1 MQSTDAIFDTIVV
14 GLGAAGSAAL
24 YQLARSGAKVLGIDS
39 FSPPHKMGS
48 SHGESRITRKAI
60 GEGGEYT
67 PLVLRSFG
75 IVDELEKLSGRM
87 IYQKTGGLMISNENS
102 IAIHHVENF
111 FKTTIE
117 AAQTYNIDYQL
128 LDAAD
133 IRKRFPT
140 LNIADDEYAYFETD
154 AGIIKPEIA
163 ISVQLDLAEEY
174 GAAIARN
181 TTVKSLQ
188 ALDNGKVKVETA
200 AKTYLAAKVLVTAGP
215 WLLNLRPDFA
225 KYFSVLRQVLYWFEI
240 EDHYQAYLPDK
251 FPIFIWDGRPGL
263 ESRYGFPA
271 LDGRD
276 GGIKIASPRYD
287 PETTAET
294 VDRTVSAKESEQ
306 MYQEQVKPFFKG
318 IGGRC
323 LKSAVCLYT
332 DARHSRFGIGSLE
345 GESDAIIYA
354 SACSGHGFKH
364 SFAVGEALAQMALC
378 GESKID
384 LSSFG
389 FDKLEAKQEH
399 ES

>member
-1 MQSTDAIFDTIVV
+1 MQSFDTIVV

-24 YQLARSGAKVLGIDS
+24 YQLARFGLKVLGIDS
-39 FSPPHKMGS
+39 FSPPHKVGS

-60 GEGGEYT
+60 GEGSEYT
-67 PLVLRSFG
+67 PLVLRSFE
-75 IVDELEKLSGRM
+75 IVDELEKLSGQT
-87 IYQKTGGLMISNENS
+87 IYQKTGGLMISNKNS

-111 FKTTIE
+111 FQTTIK
-117 AAQTYNIDYQL
+117 AAQTYNIAHQL
-128 LDAAD
+128 LNATD

-140 LNIADDEYAYFETD
+140 LNIADDEYAYFEAD
-154 AGIIKPEIA
+154 AGIIKPETA
-163 ISVQLDLAEEY
+163 ISVQLELADKY

-181 TTVKSLQ
+181 TTVQSLQ
-188 ALDNGKVKVETA
+188 ALDNGKVKVEA
-200 AKTYLAAKVLVTAGP
+200 DGQTYLANKVLVTAGP
-215 WLLNLRPDFA
+215 WLFNLRPDLA
-225 KYFSVLRQVLYWFEI
+225 KYFTVLRQILYWFEI
-240 EDHYQAYLPDK
+240 EEHYEAYLPDR

-276 GGIKIASPRYD
+276 GGLKIASPRYD

-294 VDRTVSAKESEQ
+294 VNRTVSEKEKKE
-306 MYQEQVKPFFKG
+306 MYQEHVKPFFKG
-318 IGGRC
+318 IGARC

-332 DARHSRFGIGSLE
+332 DARYSRFGIGSMA
-345 GESDAIIYA
+345 GESNAIIYA

-364 SFAVGEALAQMALC
+364 SFAVGEALAQMAML

-389 FDKLEAKQEH
+389 FDKLTAR
-399 ES
+399 